1 MATGA
6 GILHHLSFHLKTEPL
21 LAVCR
26 FPGLDQTRLESEQDA
41 VVKGLHCSKTRI
53 KEQAD

>member
-6 GILHHLSFHLKTEPL
+6 DILHHLSFHLKTEPL